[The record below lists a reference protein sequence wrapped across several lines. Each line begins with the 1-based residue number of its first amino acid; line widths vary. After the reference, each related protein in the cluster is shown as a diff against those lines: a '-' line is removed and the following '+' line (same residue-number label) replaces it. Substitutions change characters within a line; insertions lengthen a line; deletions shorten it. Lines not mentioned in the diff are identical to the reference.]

1 MEQELAAIELLK
13 LKQKREIEQIVSYEL
28 KMNQIKK
35 RNEDKAV

>member
-35 RNEDKAV
+35 RNEDKAI